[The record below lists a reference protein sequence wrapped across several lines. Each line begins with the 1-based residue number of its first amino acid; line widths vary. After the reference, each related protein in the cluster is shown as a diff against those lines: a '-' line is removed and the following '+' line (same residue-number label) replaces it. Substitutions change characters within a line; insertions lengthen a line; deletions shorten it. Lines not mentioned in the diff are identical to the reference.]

1 MRSIKLLL
9 MGRQRPLQFSEDC
22 GGFDFLGTALSRA
35 GICLLNDQVE
45 PGLHFA
51 LFPGKSKRAAILRC
65 SSPWDQGHVCRVAV
79 GRYAPLVP
87 PSHLPTPPH
96 RQSEEPRQFI
106 YRRIGKPPG
115 FCAHIEIREPIS
127 IGLFCSDTEG

>member
-65 SSPWDQGHVCRVAV
+65 GYPWDQGHVRRVAV

-87 PSHLPTPPH
+87 PSHLPTPPPSPKRRTPPVH
-96 RQSEEPRQFI
+96 LSQDRQTA
-106 YRRIGKPPG
+106 GVL
-115 FCAHIEIREPIS
+115 CAY
-127 IGLFCSDTEG
+127 